1 MVGVVAVLLEG
12 VAPVSPL
19 SPAPDPAPSLLL
31 LVVIPLVPVVALLPL
46 PPLFDCVDV
55 LVVVGEDPSG
65 RPWVELDMS
74 LVVVVD
80 LFVVTGS

>member
-1 MVGVVAVLLEG
+1 
-12 VAPVSPL
+12 
-19 SPAPDPAPSLLL
+19 
-31 LVVIPLVPVVALLPL
+31 VVALLPL